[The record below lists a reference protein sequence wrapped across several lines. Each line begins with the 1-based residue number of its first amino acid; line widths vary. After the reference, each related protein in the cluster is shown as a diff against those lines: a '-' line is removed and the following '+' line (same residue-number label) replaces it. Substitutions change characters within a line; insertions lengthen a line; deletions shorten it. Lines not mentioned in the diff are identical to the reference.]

1 MRGPES
7 ETQPSR
13 TGQSLTLLMEQEFVM
28 PSLTAATLTTVKTTQ
43 TVMAST
49 DSAMAYVH
57 GRRRP

>member
-28 PSLTAATLTTVKTTQ
+28 PSLAAATLTTVKTTQ

-49 DSAMAYVH
+49 EIRGRHYN